1 MSLGEILSDAIRYPF
16 SDITK
21 FLIVGILALL
31 AGITR
36 VLYPTGSDG
45 SVIFILLA
53 IISLVFA
60 FIISG
65 YGVAVIRN
73 TIKNSDEIPGIDPVA
88 NIIDGIKVA
97 IIGIVYYIIPLILV
111 VIISF
116 ALGLIGAGLNQV
128 SAMVIIASIIGIIL
142 FVLFSIFEIVAVAR
156 FADKGELGAALSI
169 GEVIEDAKRVGI
181 LNIILFTIVAVILI
195 LILLLIAGVLAL
207 IPIIG
212 IIVGVIIL
220 GGFMILFYNR
230 GIGLLY
236 ASA

>member
-1 MSLGEILSDAIRYPF
+1 MGWF
-16 SDITK
+16 N
-21 FLIVGILALL
+21 
-31 AGITR
+31 
-36 VLYPTGSDG
+36 
-45 SVIFILLA
+45 
-53 IISLVFA
+53 
-60 FIISG
+60 ISG

-128 SAMVIIASIIGIIL
+128 SAVVIIASIIGIIL

-195 LILLLIAGVLAL
+195 LILSLIAGVLAL

>member
-1 MSLGEILSDAIRYPF
+1 MSLCEILSDAIRYPF

-31 AGITR
+31 AGITS

-128 SAMVIIASIIGIIL
+128 SAVVIIACIIGIIL

-195 LILLLIAGVLAL
+195 LILSLIAGVLAL

>member
-31 AGITR
+31 AGITS

>member
-31 AGITR
+31 AGITS

-128 SAMVIIASIIGIIL
+128 SAVIIIASIIGIIL

>member
-31 AGITR
+31 AGITS

-128 SAMVIIASIIGIIL
+128 SAVVIIASIIGIIL

>member
-31 AGITR
+31 AGITS

-128 SAMVIIASIIGIIL
+128 SAVVIIASIIGIIL

-195 LILLLIAGVLAL
+195 LILSLIAGVLAL

-220 GGFMILFYNR
+220 GGFIILFYNR

>member
-1 MSLGEILSDAIRYPF
+1 
-16 SDITK
+16 
-21 FLIVGILALL
+21 
-31 AGITR
+31 
-36 VLYPTGSDG
+36 
-45 SVIFILLA
+45 
-53 IISLVFA
+53 
-60 FIISG
+60 
-65 YGVAVIRN
+65 
-73 TIKNSDEIPGIDPVA
+73 
-88 NIIDGIKVA
+88 
-97 IIGIVYYIIPLILV
+97 
-111 VIISF
+111 
-116 ALGLIGAGLNQV
+116 
-128 SAMVIIASIIGIIL
+128 MVIIACIIGIIL

-156 FADKGELGAALSI
+156 FADKGELGAALII

-195 LILLLIAGVLAL
+195 LILSLIAGVLAL

>member
-31 AGITR
+31 AGITS

-116 ALGLIGAGLNQV
+116 VLGLIGAGLNQV
-128 SAMVIIASIIGIIL
+128 SAVVIIASIIGIIL

-195 LILLLIAGVLAL
+195 LILSLIAGVLAL

>member
-31 AGITR
+31 AGITS
-36 VLYPTGSDG
+36 VLFPTGSDG

-97 IIGIVYYIIPLILV
+97 IIGIVYYIIPLILL

-128 SAMVIIASIIGIIL
+128 SAVVIIASIIGIIL

-195 LILLLIAGVLAL
+195 LILSLIAGVLAL

>member
-1 MSLGEILSDAIRYPF
+1 MSLGEILSDAVSYPF

-31 AGITR
+31 AGITS

-65 YGVAVIRN
+65 FGVAVIRN

-195 LILLLIAGVLAL
+195 LILSLIAGVLAL

>member
-31 AGITR
+31 AGITS

-116 ALGLIGAGLNQV
+116 VLGLIGAGLNQV
-128 SAMVIIASIIGIIL
+128 SAVVIIASIIGIIL

>member
-31 AGITR
+31 AGITS

-128 SAMVIIASIIGIIL
+128 SAVVIIASIIGIIL

-195 LILLLIAGVLAL
+195 LILSLIAGVLAL

>member
-1 MSLGEILSDAIRYPF
+1 MSLGEILSDAVSYPF

-31 AGITR
+31 AGITS

-128 SAMVIIASIIGIIL
+128 SAVVIIASIIGIIL

-195 LILLLIAGVLAL
+195 LILSLIAGVLAL

>member
-31 AGITR
+31 AGITS

-128 SAMVIIASIIGIIL
+128 SAVIIIASIIGIIL

-195 LILLLIAGVLAL
+195 LILSLIAGVLAL

>member
-31 AGITR
+31 AGITS

-195 LILLLIAGVLAL
+195 LILSLIAGVLAL

>member
-31 AGITR
+31 AGITS

-73 TIKNSDEIPGIDPVA
+73 TIKNQMKS
-88 NIIDGIKVA
+88 
-97 IIGIVYYIIPLILV
+97 
-111 VIISF
+111 
-116 ALGLIGAGLNQV
+116 QV
-128 SAMVIIASIIGIIL
+128 
-142 FVLFSIFEIVAVAR
+142 
-156 FADKGELGAALSI
+156 
-169 GEVIEDAKRVGI
+169 
-181 LNIILFTIVAVILI
+181 
-195 LILLLIAGVLAL
+195 
-207 IPIIG
+207 
-212 IIVGVIIL
+212 
-220 GGFMILFYNR
+220 
-230 GIGLLY
+230 
-236 ASA
+236 